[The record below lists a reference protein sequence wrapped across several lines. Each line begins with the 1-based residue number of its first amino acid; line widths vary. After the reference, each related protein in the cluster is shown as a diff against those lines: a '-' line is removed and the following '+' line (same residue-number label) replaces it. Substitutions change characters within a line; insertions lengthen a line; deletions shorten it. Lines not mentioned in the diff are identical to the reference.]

1 MLVGLQ
7 LSLLLTSAKVSFLSL
22 PFSGNSGLSLPTSGA
37 SFFTSTSG
45 RPKESNRLVFAR
57 VCMTGRIRPA
67 DSQSFLSP
75 LLPRVCLSV
84 RPLWEEGEA
93 MGPSFSSSSSSS
105 SSFRPCLFTESH
117 HCITRLRRPL
127 SLCLCGFSFLPSP
140 LSPGTLLFLCFLV
153 APHVDSHMFTYCDLL
168 YSEFAPQFIQVL
180 LYPPIIM
187 VNQVP
192 TYVAQPDF
200 SSASSSS

>member
-84 RPLWEEGEA
+84 RPFVGGGGGNGAFLLLLLLLLLLLSPLPFHRKPSLHYTPKEA
-93 MGPSFSSSSSSS
+93 SLSVSVWLFLPSFSS
-105 SSFRPCLFTESH
+105 
-117 HCITRLRRPL
+117 
-127 SLCLCGFSFLPSP
+127 FSWNFAFS
-140 LSPGTLLFLCFLV
+140 LLFSSTARRFPYVYVLR
-153 APHVDSHMFTYCDLL
+153 P
-168 YSEFAPQFIQVL
+168 FI
-180 LYPPIIM
+180 
-187 VNQVP
+187 
-192 TYVAQPDF
+192 
-200 SSASSSS
+200 